1 MLSRALTRS
10 LRPSPQPQCLLR
22 LLSLPL
28 RPLHHQRAL
37 PLLTQTRLQSSSS
50 SSRGSGKGILPNGWN
65 RNHLMAL
72 LAILFSATGIT
83 LGLWGYSNYLSYL
96 ADTTHSYPKP
106 VAKELRKA
114 LYYSLPSSSSPRDAV
129 KHFRLALEQCRDL
142 GMDPLS
148 DEVTG
153 IKIELAGVLLHH
165 GLVER
170 GVEVLE
176 GVLDEVVSAAKAEKV
191 DEGARR
197 KLLRRGVGIA
207 ARVGEVYV
215 GKGRYAEAEEALGWA
230 VETAV
235 REASKSPPSPPLPPP
250 KDGGGGGGGEERL
263 PVVKTPGQDIQPH
276 QDWLS
281 NSEMSSLLEALA
293 SVYESTNRFFLATP
307 LYLHALEY
315 MPPNNCHSVVLMN
328 NLSATLSQ
336 QATAPTLPVS
346 REQLVA
352 DSATPWAQ
360 KALKLASS
368 IKAPDRTE
376 ECDLGCAVATH
387 NLAEFA
393 EILGDRELARQRYLE
408 ARSLARAMGAEEGV
422 RRAEEGLKRVGGE
435 GV

>member
-1 MLSRALTRS
+1 
-10 LRPSPQPQCLLR
+10 
-22 LLSLPL
+22 
-28 RPLHHQRAL
+28 
-37 PLLTQTRLQSSSS
+37 
-50 SSRGSGKGILPNGWN
+50 
-65 RNHLMAL
+65 
-72 LAILFSATGIT
+72 SATGIT
-83 LGLWGYSNYLSYL
+83 LGLWGYSTYLTYL
-96 ADTTHSYPKP
+96 ANTTHAYPEP

-114 LYYSLPSSSSPRDAV
+114 LYYSLPTSSSPRDAV
-129 KHFRLALEQCRDL
+129 KHFRLALEKCRDL

-153 IKIELAGVLLHH
+153 VKIELAGVLLHH
-165 GLVER
+165 GLVEK

-176 GVLDEVVSAAKAEKV
+176 GVLDEVVAAAEAEKV
-191 DEGARR
+191 DEGFRR

-207 ARVGEVYV
+207 ARVGEVYI

-235 REASKSPPSPPLPPP
+235 REARKLPI
-250 KDGGGGGGGEERL
+250 E
-263 PVVKTPGQDIQPH
+263 KTPGQDLEPYK
-276 QDWLS
+276 DWLS
-281 NSEMSSLLEALA
+281 SSEMSSLLENLA
-293 SVYESTNRFFLATP
+293 SVYESTNRFLLATP

-336 QATAPTLPVS
+336 QPTTPTLPVS

-368 IKAPDRTE
+368 IKSPDRTE

-393 EILGDRELARQRYLE
+393 EMLGDRELARQRYLE
-408 ARSLARAMGAEEGV
+408 ARSLARAIGAEEGV
-422 RRAEEGLKRVGGE
+422 RKAEEGLKRVGDE
-435 GV
+435 EV